1 MPKMIRASK
10 KVAHLGINISRGLW
24 GYTPDFNT
32 VEVGVT
38 RHSQVFKTEEEAVN
52 AVLNGFRPT
61 IQPKEGKE

>member
-32 VEVGVT
+32 
-38 RHSQVFKTEEEAVN
+38 EEEAVN

-61 IQPKEGKE
+61 IKPKEGKE